1 GLMAAILGL
10 ALVMV
15 GADAPAAAQS
25 AESAKPHPKV
35 LQVGTFKGRKGAFST
50 IQAAVDAAASGDWI
64 LVGPGV
70 YHEHGAPHDG
80 VLITT
85 PNIHVRGMDRN
96 AVIVDGANSASEAC
110 SSDQAAQVLRADGG
124 RNGIEVLKV
133 DGVSIE
139 NLTACNFLGDAEGE

>member
-1 GLMAAILGL
+1 MKMKSFCARAAAATMIRLQATANPLFPADLRPLRGKSRCGLMAAVLGL

-35 LQVGTFKGRKGAFST
+35 LQVGSFKGRKGAFST

-96 AVIVDGANSASEAC
+96 
-110 SSDQAAQVLRADGG
+110 
-124 RNGIEVLKV
+124 
-133 DGVSIE
+133 
-139 NLTACNFLGDAEGE
+139 